1 MSEVLHPGEFLLEK
15 MLKPLGMSASELA
28 RGCHMPRSR
37 LSDLITGKRGI
48 TADTAVRL
56 GAFFHMAPEDWMAKQ
71 AEWELAQVQR
81 DARIERYRRRG
92 WIFGPKGATQLP
104 PPRIK
109 PAPRITHLDVS
120 QLLAA
125 EPLPPEYGNY
135 EHVAVTY
142 PDGTQ
147 AIVAQRKKEDET

>member
-1 MSEVLHPGEFLLEK
+1 MSDVLHPGEFLLEK

-71 AEWELAQVQR
+71 AQWELAQVQR

-104 PPRIK
+104 TGNYRPTGPVFLEV
-109 PAPRITHLDVS
+109 PA
-120 QLLAA
+120 LLAA
-125 EPLPPEYGNY
+125 EPPPRPLERSVHEY
-135 EHVAVTY
+135 VRY

-147 AIVAQRKKEDET
+147 ALVARVVEEMEE